1 MLNFAMSKE
10 NINQLNLAATEQYG
24 KNTMATFNVNNK
36 SIDVSEKE
44 IMSIINKCM
53 KNVMEDNTEKRRQRR
68 ISKMRQ
74 AKIDFCNL
82 EEQAKHGL
90 FIPA

>member
-1 MLNFAMSKE
+1 MPYLCIVKNKQQE
-10 NINQLNLAATEQYG
+10 PAATD
-24 KNTMATFNVNNK
+24 KRHKTMATFNVNNK
-36 SIDVSEKE
+36 SIEVSEKE

-53 KNVMEDNTEKRRQRR
+53 KNVMEDDTENRRQRR

>member
-1 MLNFAMSKE
+1 MSKE
-10 NINQLNLAATEQYG
+10 NNNPLNLAATEQYG
-24 KNTMATFNVNNK
+24 KKTMATFNVNNK
-36 SIDVSEKE
+36 SIEVSEKE

-53 KNVMEDNTEKRRQRR
+53 KNVMEDNTENRRQRK

>member
-1 MLNFAMSKE
+1 MLYLCIRKRNKNKLKPKTRKGSK
-10 NINQLNLAATEQYG
+10 I
-24 KNTMATFNVNNK
+24 MATFNVNNK
-36 SIDVSEKE
+36 SIEVSDKE

-53 KNVMEDNTEKRRQRR
+53 KNVMEDNIEKRRQRR

>member
-1 MLNFAMSKE
+1 
-10 NINQLNLAATEQYG
+10 
-24 KNTMATFNVNNK
+24 
-36 SIDVSEKE
+36 
-44 IMSIINKCM
+44 M

-90 FIPA
+90 FIG

>member
-1 MLNFAMSKE
+1 
-10 NINQLNLAATEQYG
+10 
-24 KNTMATFNVNNK
+24 MATFNVNGR
-36 SIDVSEKE
+36 IVEISEKE
-44 IMSIINKCM
+44 IMRIMNKCISE
-53 KNVMEDNTEKRRQRR
+53 VMEDKAEARRQRK

-82 EEQAKHGL
+82 EGQAQHGL